1 MVEFP
6 TGFNP
11 LCMIF
16 NELKL
21 IGLKNYTN
29 LFFAY
34 WIFFHLKKLSNMQ
47 ITQQWILHL
56 L

>member
-29 LFFAY
+29 LFFTRY
-34 WIFFHLKKLSNMQ
+34 LTLCEKK
-47 ITQQWILHL
+47 T
-56 L
+56 